1 MKTLIFS
8 LFTLI
13 LIQHSSA
20 NADEACSVEFDYD
33 YVELHWEAFKT
44 PKKIGVKGQFKEL
57 GLNKSE
63 FRGKDFK
70 SILEGQTFKI
80 NAASI
85 RSRKP
90 VRDANITKYFFLNMT
105 GGLFLTGKITKL
117 DKEKKKLYF
126 DITFN
131 RVTHGLVFDIKVTKT
146 KWSASG
152 LIDVL
157 KFDMIKG
164 LSALNQACFKKHQGK
179 TWNEVKVDLIIWYS
193 EDCP

>member
-1 MKTLIFS
+1 MKSLQDFFS
-8 LFTLI
+8 KFTRISESSLYLKDYFDFLDITSKSKNKETVSMPAKITIGFEFKNVFFAYPESDNQI
-13 LIQHSSA
+13 L
-20 NADEACSVEFDYD
+20 
-33 YVELHWEAFKT
+33 
-44 PKKIGVKGQFKEL
+44 
-57 GLNKSE
+57 
-63 FRGKDFK
+63 KD
-70 SILEGQTFKI
+70 ITFKI

-117 DKEKKKLYF
+117 DKEKKRLYF

-131 RVTHGLVFDIKVTKT
+131 RVTQSLIFDIKVTKT

-152 LIDVL
+152 VIDVL

-179 TWNEVKVDLIIWYS
+179 TWSDVKVDLIIWYS